1 MNLNGVMGVGVDVG
15 GTHVVVDAGLHALG
29 SFADPGRARADV
41 VERGSVVRL
50 AGPVANRHS
59 TGQPAEHTETIT
71 GPMTLILINDQAE
84 WDVCRCSVRGPV
96 SRRVSESVSGRAEAP
111 RIAGWSLVAGVG
123 RRLAECGLLLLF
135 DWFGSPAWSSI
146 DRWFGLPDRAVWS
159 SPGGDTACAHGELPA
174 AFVDQVVMLVT

>member
-59 TGQPAEHTETIT
+59 IGQPAEHTETIT

-123 RRLAECGLLLLF
+123 SRASRVWSVAVVRLVRLARLVVDRSLVRFARSCRLVVARWRHGLRS
-135 DWFGSPAWSSI
+135 W
-146 DRWFGLPDRAVWS
+146 
-159 SPGGDTACAHGELPA
+159 
-174 AFVDQVVMLVT
+174 